1 MTLLITLCSLLC
13 GVVLGLVL
21 ALLQEAPFRAGKG
34 LAFFYLWLF
43 RGTPV
48 LFQIIFVYN
57 VLPGFG
63 LRFSAF
69 TCAVL
74 ALSLNEGAYMAEIL
88 RSGLQ
93 AVKSGQR
100 TAGMA
105 LGMTH
110 GQIMRKI
117 VLPQAA
123 RIVLPPM
130 GNQMISMLKSRRAG
144 FGYRRSG
151 TAAGR

>member
-1 MTLLITLCSLLC
+1 M
-13 GVVLGLVL
+13 
-21 ALLQEAPFRAGKG
+21 
-34 LAFFYLWLF
+34 
-43 RGTPV
+43 
-48 LFQIIFVYN
+48 
-57 VLPGFG
+57 LPGFG

-130 GNQMISMLKSRRAG
+130 GNQMISMLKSSALVSVIAVQELLLVANQAASASFRYFEALC
-144 FGYRRSG
+144 
-151 TAAGR
+151 AAGIYYLLLTSLFMIFQSWLERVLIPGSAAAKPEAADSPV

>member
-1 MTLLITLCSLLC
+1 VDDATDYPLLTVVWRGAGP
-13 GVVLGLVL
+13 GVGAV
-21 ALLQEAPFRAGKG
+21 AGSAVSRRRG

-93 AVKSGQR
+93 AVK
-100 TAGMA
+100 
-105 LGMTH
+105 
-110 GQIMRKI
+110 
-117 VLPQAA
+117 AA
-123 RIVLPPM
+123 SAPP
-130 GNQMISMLKSRRAG
+130 AW
-144 FGYRRSG
+144 RSG
-151 TAAGR
+151 